1 MKEVASKNHS
11 IIHNKYS
18 HLVFFIIVTV
28 SVSISK
34 SAPPIYCDGAD
45 LMEGEFCWF
54 MFHREQRAYY
64 KARVSVGSTQTL
76 NELDLL
82 TIWIY
87 YNYIIILD

>member
-54 MFHREQRAYY
+54 MFHRAQRTYY
-64 KARVSVGSTQTL
+64 RARVRVGSTQT
-76 NELDLL
+76 
-82 TIWIY
+82 
-87 YNYIIILD
+87 